1 MPFRAKRRRLWSDGW
16 APCPS
21 AGHYCRK
28 HGRVAGL
35 ERGDGSVGHHPKTEK
50 NALELMRQEDMLRFG
65 KKMSPAEAIL
75 LDEIMKSLMQKVL
88 K

>member
-1 MPFRAKRRRLWSDGW
+1 MRAIIAESM
-16 APCPS
+16 
-21 AGHYCRK
+21 
-28 HGRVAGL
+28 AGL
-35 ERGDGSVGHHPKTEK
+35 QDWSGEMEVSATIQKLK
-50 NALELMRQEDMLRFG
+50 NALEQLRQEEMLRFG